1 MASFHYKAYG
11 PNGEPIDGLIEAA
24 DRDMALKAV
33 RRLGYNPFHLAESSS
48 ANRSFG
54 FTDLTTA
61 FVRRIDYSRLFAD
74 LEVLLTASF
83 TIDRAVHTLLL
94 EARASHERAALKEVH
109 DRLLSGKPLAIAF
122 TAIQGLAPS
131 VLALLESA
139 ESSGRIDKVITS
151 LAKTYREAAESRG
164 AVLQAV
170 AYPVFLLCS
179 MIAAFLVILF
189 SLVPA
194 IAPVFE
200 NTNVEKNGVVSAL
213 VWLHGMVSSN
223 ADIIAATVALFL
235 AAGVWLAWSQKG
247 RAVTLAIAL
256 RLPGIGSVIKDR
268 ANARYIETLAML
280 LGNGVGMRK
289 AMHLSVDACPIP
301 SFRTSLEEMSN
312 RVVSGGTFKDA
323 ANTSQ
328 LFDAT
333 TLALIAVGD
342 DASRLPQTLERA
354 AELLF
359 ARSNQKLERAV
370 AMLSPIMTIAMG
382 VMIGGLVLS
391 IMSALIG
398 INDMAFQ

>member
-11 PNGEPIDGLIEAA
+11 PNGDPIDGLIEAA

-33 RRLGYNPFHLAESSS
+33 RRLGHNPFHLAESSS

-54 FTDLTTA
+54 FTDLKTA
-61 FVRRIDYSRLFAD
+61 FVRKIDYSRLFAD

-109 DRLLSGKPLAIAF
+109 ERLLSGKPLATAF
-122 TAIQGLAPS
+122 AAIQGLTPS

-151 LAKTYREAAESRG
+151 LAKTYREAAQSRG

-213 VWLHGMVSSN
+213 IWLHGMVSSN

-247 RAVTLAIAL
+247 RAVALAAAL

-268 ANARYIETLAML
+268 TNARYIETLAML

-301 SFRTSLEEMSN
+301 SFRASLEEMSN